1 MLTVGS
7 KELRTRLGK
16 YLTLVREGSPVQ
28 ITHRGRP
35 VACIIPAQSRQASE
49 SGEKLA
55 RLVAEGAVR
64 LGSGRLAPHKASVLK
79 PGPSIVEM
87 LNEERR

>member
-1 MLTVGS
+1 MLTVSS

-16 YLTLVREGSPVQ
+16 YLNLVREGNPVQ

-35 VACIIPAQSRQASE
+35 IACIIPAQSCQETGSAER
-49 SGEKLA
+49 LA

-64 LGSGRLAPHKASVLK
+64 LGSGRLAPGKPAILN